1 MVVCNLGMF
10 FLDTSY
16 TKLPLISFVFFVAV
30 HPCDKG
36 ESPCKNQGV
45 CEKIEDQ
52 FVCNCADGWKG
63 DTCEEKGKE

>member
-1 MVVCNLGMF
+1 MF
-10 FLDTSY
+10 FELYQITVLS
-16 TKLPLISFVFFVAV
+16 SFVFFVAV

-36 ESPCKNQGV
+36 ETPCKNEGV

-52 FVCNCADGWKG
+52 FVCKCVKGWKG